1 MNRTDLYSIV
11 KSLAA
16 VRRHLLYVEERGW
29 SDETVGKLLA
39 AEAALAGLALES
51 AKAKGVVAV

>member
-39 AEAALAGLALES
+39 AEAALAVLSLES